1 MVRLA
6 VIADSHFDE
15 GSRFEECIRI
25 HDWIAEDIRE
35 REVDLVLHA
44 GDVFERKSTPRERAA
59 VASWLQRVAEH
70 APVVV
75 VRGNHD
81 AVGDLSIFAK
91 LRTRHPV
98 IVEEALGVHVVGGVA
113 VGCLAWPRKA
123 EIFARLGAEVGH
135 EESEQIASSA
145 LRTVIQGLGE
155 ELRRHHG
162 PRVLL
167 THAMVT
173 GSKTSLGQPLVGCDL
188 EVGLEDLRAAE
199 ADFYALGHIHMPQ
212 EWDGPI
218 VYPGSP
224 RRTAFGETEE
234 KGYVLVDLEGETAR
248 EARWS
253 RIPTPC
259 TPMLLLTG
267 RVDDVD
273 DPETGEAFRSI
284 VLDEEPENVEGA
296 EIRLRYAV
304 PADERDAVRARA
316 EAWKSNFLGRGAAS
330 VKVEEQVIATTRA
343 RAPEITGARSIEEKL
358 RTVWD
363 ARNDVPAEERASR
376 LVSKAVE
383 LEEEVLHAS

>member
-6 VIADSHFDE
+6 VIADSHWDE
-15 GSRFEECIRI
+15 QSRFEECIRI
-25 HDWIAEDIRE
+25 HDWIAEDIRA
-35 REVDLVLHA
+35 RGVDLVLHA
-44 GDVFERKSTPRERAA
+44 GDVFERKSTPTERAA
-59 VASWLQRVAEH
+59 VAEWLQRVAEH

-98 IVEEALGVHVVGGVA
+98 IVEEALGVHVLGGVA
-113 VGCLAWPRKA
+113 VACLAWPRKA
-123 EIFARLGAEVGH
+123 EIHARLGSQVGH

-155 ELRRHHG
+155 DLRRHNG
-162 PRVLL
+162 PRVFL

-199 ADFYALGHIHMPQ
+199 ADFYALGHIHLPQ
-212 EWDGPI
+212 DWDGPI

-224 RRTAFGETEE
+224 RRTAFGETED
-234 KGYVLVDLEGETAR
+234 KGYVLVDLENESR

-273 DPETGEAFRSI
+273 DPETGESFRSI
-284 VLDEEPENVEGA
+284 VLDENPEDVTGA
-296 EIRLRYAV
+296 EIRLRFAV
-304 PADERDAVRARA
+304 PADERDAIRARA
-316 EAWKSNFLGRGAAS
+316 EAWKQHFLGRGAAH

-343 RAPEITGARSIEEKL
+343 RAPEIATAKSIEEKL
-358 RTVWD
+358 RTVWE
-363 ARNDVPAEERASR
+363 ARDDVPPEERASR

-383 LEEEVLHAS
+383 LEGEVLHAS